1 MQIKLLRRTQ
11 MKLAVPIL
19 LSRLNESRRVEC
31 DGFYDGAHGT
41 PLATGLEEIEGKFDE
56 KKANLQKDAVTSQKR
71 LEAEQQYL
79 DATGPAVERKI
90 SAVEEKNGEQTPA
103 IVLPACVI
111 PIALLATVSEALLLA
126 PAMDILNVTSEV
138 AQLFCA
144 FGIAAISGLTFHF
157 AWESFSSDTL
167 SRISKMTIR
176 IVAAMLAAGL
186 IIWGVLRGLQIAF
199 AASLNQNPLGDFLS
213 GHPVL
218 SSMFFVFITLATPV
232 IAARA
237 THYGTHQLQAWW
249 EWKMAKRQFDEL
261 CKRRAAVVKELEAQ
275 EKTLQLGLKALAEE
289 HKQWKSIYSLHHERG
304 RKHGAK
310 QEPYWLVPAKATAA
324 ALLALLLVGW
334 LIYFLSP
341 FFIVVLLV
349 VWWAAFLYYR
359 RQWRTP
365 SRAEFF
371 GLEHVQ
377 FAVPAKDVARA
388 DFPLA
393 RVSELPQERKD
404 LP

>member
-1 MQIKLLRRTQ
+1 

-79 DATGPAVERKI
+79 DATGPAIERRI
-90 SAVEEKNGEQTPA
+90 RAVEEKNGEQAPA

-111 PIALLATVSEALLLA
+111 PIALLATISEALLLA
-126 PAMDILNVTSEV
+126 PAMDILNVTTEV
-138 AQLFCA
+138 TQLFCA
-144 FGIAAISGLTFHF
+144 LGLAAISGLTFHF
-157 AWESFSSDTL
+157 SWESFSSETL

-186 IIWGVLRGLQIAF
+186 IIWGILRGLQIAF

-213 GHPVL
+213 GHPIL

-249 EWKMAKRQFDEL
+249 EWKTAKKQFDEL
-261 CKRRAAVVKELEAQ
+261 SKRRAAVVKELEAQ
-275 EKTLQLGLKALAEE
+275 EKTLLLGLKALAEE
-289 HKQWKSIYSLHHERG
+289 HRQWKSIYSLHHERG

-310 QEPYWLVPAKATAA
+310 QEPYWLVLAKATAA

-349 VWWAAFLYYR
+349 VWWASFLYYR

-377 FAVPAKDVARA
+377 FAVPAKDAAHA
-388 DFPLA
+388 DLPLA
-393 RVSELPQERKD
+393 RVIELSRERKD
-404 LP
+404 MPQ